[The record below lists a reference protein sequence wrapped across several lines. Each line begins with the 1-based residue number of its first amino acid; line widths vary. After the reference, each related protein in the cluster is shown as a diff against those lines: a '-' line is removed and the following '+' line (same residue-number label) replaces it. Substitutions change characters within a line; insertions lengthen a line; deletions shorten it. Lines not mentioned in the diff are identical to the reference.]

1 MGGTNKPGLWELW
14 YAQVKYEDMEYYQDR
29 PVLVIDHSGSVVILA
44 LKVTSTPQRNE
55 WGEYDI
61 TRWKSAGL
69 DHPST
74 VRCGHPINLLPGDFR
89 RKIGDL
95 QLEDITR
102 IIDLLQNM

>member
-1 MGGTNKPGLWELW
+1 MGGINSPRAWELW
-14 YAQVKYEDMEYYQDR
+14 YAQVKYEDMDYVQDR
-29 PVLVIDHSGSVVILA
+29 PVLVIDSSDGIVILA

-61 TRWKSAGL
+61 IKWKSAGL
-69 DHPST
+69 DNPST
-74 VRCGHPINLLPGDFR
+74 VRCGHPLNLLMRDFR

-102 IIDLLQNM
+102 IMDLLQGM